1 MSCKVCHISI
11 VHKRHDIRI
20 FHKECVSLAKIGY
33 DVTYLSTGRHD
44 NIEKGVHLL
53 GFPEAINISRLQRI
67 LFYDKKMIKR
77 AMVIN
82 ADIYHIHDL
91 ELFRYAKYLKRNNAK
106 VVYDSHENTPM
117 QMYEKEWVPSFLR
130 PMLARIVDGIERKN
144 IRYCDLVIAVAKSTY
159 NRFSKYINNVVL
171 VENLPIKDEF
181 KNILVD
187 YSIKMVNKQF
197 CYTGAIW
204 KERGLYN
211 TCFSMESLRENQLKI
226 AGRIDIE
233 NLDMFLKLLPE
244 NVKYV
249 GYLSREDTLKIY
261 EQSFC
266 GLCLFEDY
274 PNNKI
279 DPPTK
284 IFEYMAAG
292 IPVICSNFK
301 SMEEVVLEY
310 ECGISV
316 DPHDKQA
323 IIDAMIYLNNNP
335 TKVIKMGQNGQ
346 KAIKEKL
353 NWETHQQVLF
363 DAYRRLQ

>member
-20 FHKECVSLAKIGY
+20 FHKECVSLANDGY

-53 GFPEAINISRLQRI
+53 GFFEAIGSNRLQRI
-67 LFYDKKMIKR
+67 LFYDKKMIKK
-77 AMVIN
+77 AMAIN

-91 ELFRYAKYLKRNNAK
+91 ELFRYAKYLKRNKAK

-117 QMYEKEWVPSFLR
+117 QMYEKEWVPTFLR
-130 PMLARIVDGIERKN
+130 PILARVVDCIERRN
-144 IRYCDLVIAVAKSTY
+144 ISYCDLVIAVARSTY
-159 NRFSKYINNVVL
+159 DRFSKYINNVVL
-171 VENLPIKDEF
+171 VENLPIKEEF
-181 KNILVD
+181 ENIHID
-187 YSIKMVNKQF
+187 YSIKITNKQF

-211 TCFSMESLRENQLKI
+211 TCFSIEPLKDSQLKI
-226 AGRIDIE
+226 AGRVDIE
-233 NLDMFLKLLPE
+233 KFDEFLKSLPK
-244 NVKYV
+244 NVSYV
-249 GYLSREDTLKIY
+249 GYLTREDTLKIY
-261 EQSFC
+261 EQSYC

-301 SMEEVVLEY
+301 SMEGVVLKY
-310 ECGISV
+310 KCGISV
-316 DPHDKQA
+316 DPHDRQA
-323 IIDAMIYLNNNP
+323 ITDAMIYLVNNP
-335 TKVIKMGQNGQ
+335 TEAIEMGQNGK
-346 KAIKEKL
+346 KAIEDKL
-353 NWETHQQVLF
+353 NWEIHQQVLLK
-363 DAYRRLQ
+363 AYRRLK